1 MILHKLL
8 MKIESESSTLSLLK
22 PIALLHRG
30 IDEEASHNNEPL
42 GGSYITTID
51 DGIDDGIEAS
61 TSFHYNRAVQ
71 YFFNTGIYKHAMEK
85 KNKNKSNSEIRE
97 ALCLTESTAG
107 LIML

>member
-1 MILHKLL
+1 MMLHKLL

-30 IDEEASHNNEPL
+30 IDELASQNNEPL
-42 GGSYITTID
+42 GGSYITT
-51 DGIDDGIEAS
+51 IDDGIEAS

-97 ALCLTESTAG
+97 ARCLTESTAG